1 MIAPLGGYILVYV
14 ATPLEVCE
22 KRDRKGMYAKARA
35 GIIKEFTGI
44 SDPYEEP
51 ENAAL
56 TIDTTDKSP
65 EEAAQEII
73 LHLESLGFIG

>member
-1 MIAPLGGYILVYV
+1 MQCPIDVLI
-14 ATPLEVCE
+14 E
-22 KRDRKGMYAKARA
+22 RDVKGLYAKALA
-35 GIIKEFTGI
+35 GEIEQFTGI